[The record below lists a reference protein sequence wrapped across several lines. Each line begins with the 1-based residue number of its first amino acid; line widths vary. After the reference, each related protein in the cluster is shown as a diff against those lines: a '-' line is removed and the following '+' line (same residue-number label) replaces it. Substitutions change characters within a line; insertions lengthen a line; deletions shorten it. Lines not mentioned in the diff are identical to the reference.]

1 MKTGKIKSLVM
12 TMAVMALTIMTSCG
26 GGVKPEEVAAKIDA
40 QEELSQKDYAAVL
53 DYCGDYAKKAQQYFE
68 IINSQPNDSTAQ
80 YIRAADDMAA
90 LVQEYP
96 YLDMFRNVVY
106 NLKDSDLDKEN
117 QKKVEEYTKYQA
129 FPLPEGAGPDLST
142 PGVVGDIEDMPSQAG
157 TDSTGVISQGDGV
170 VVDETVGK

>member
-1 MKTGKIKSLVM
+1 
-12 TMAVMALTIMTSCG
+12 
-26 GGVKPEEVAAKIDA
+26 
-40 QEELSQKDYAAVL
+40 
-53 DYCGDYAKKAQQYFE
+53 
-68 IINSQPNDSTAQ
+68 
-80 YIRAADDMAA
+80 MAA